1 MSTITIPDTLKSAFA
16 GIAPAQICD
25 ENGNILGY
33 YMPRR
38 EVTAEDYAWALQNVT
53 TEELEYSA
61 STGIGRSPS
70 ETIADL
76 QRRFGK

>member
-1 MSTITIPDTLKSAFA
+1 MSLITIPDALRSAF
-16 GIAPAQICD
+16 GGEAPAQVCD
-25 ENGNILGY
+25 EQGNVLGY

-38 EVTAEDYAWALQNVT
+38 EATAEDYAWALQNVT

-70 ETIADL
+70 EIMADL
-76 QRRFGK
+76 RRRFGP